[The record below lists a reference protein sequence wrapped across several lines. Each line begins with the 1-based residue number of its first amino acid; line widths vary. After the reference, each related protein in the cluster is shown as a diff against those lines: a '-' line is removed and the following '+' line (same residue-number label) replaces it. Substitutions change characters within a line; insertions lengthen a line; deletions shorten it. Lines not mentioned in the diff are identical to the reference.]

1 MKKYMRS
8 HFARYSVLLTFLV
21 LYVLLYCGGVRYDYY
36 MLICAP
42 FCLFGTVVIAD
53 ALRAVPD
60 LLSVRKLRALEHR
73 FGFGLPAAICFTVL
87 YLYVILASNA
97 LPYYGKSRSDYP
109 QYRFAEIINQ
119 KEDAT
124 LLNYGFIDGGFYLAS
139 GIEPNN
145 RFFCKVNISQKV
157 FPEMYEEQI
166 SMVAEKK
173 VDFAVIRI
181 RKDQTIENGM
191 RLAYDDLFKNYKII
205 AAADDPFENYRF
217 FLLKNRDLL

>member
-1 MKKYMRS
+1 M
-8 HFARYSVLLTFLV
+8 
-21 LYVLLYCGGVRYDYY
+21 
-36 MLICAP
+36 
-42 FCLFGTVVIAD
+42 
-53 ALRAVPD
+53 
-60 LLSVRKLRALEHR
+60 
-73 FGFGLPAAICFTVL
+73 
-87 YLYVILASNA
+87 
-97 LPYYGKSRSDYP
+97 
-109 QYRFAEIINQ
+109 
-119 KEDAT
+119 
-124 LLNYGFIDGGFYLAS
+124 NYGFIDGGFYLAS